1 MWYFI
6 MLQLQTEETQ
16 LNGVVWI
23 LYDCTSNGMALK
35 LISSM
40 MYSMESSL
48 PLRTIASHICFENDD
63 NFLYL
68 NGFKFH
74 CKEFERLRIFGHLG
88 TSEEIAF
95 KLQTYGIPIDSGPLQ
110 IDGTWSLSFH
120 KEYLENLRI
129 SEDNEWQQDLC
140 NIQPMELVVPNNKDV
155 LLGRSTKAVSHVG
168 NQQLHHLVED
178 HFEAY
183 SAATKVQ
190 KTEIAWKLVDFIQ
203 KTGGRFLKNV
213 EELGWMEVTRQQWF
227 VAGTFRNDV

>member
-1 MWYFI
+1 M
-6 MLQLQTEETQ
+6 
-16 LNGVVWI
+16 
-23 LYDCTSNGMALK
+23 
-35 LISSM
+35 
-40 MYSMESSL
+40 
-48 PLRTIASHICFENDD
+48 
-63 NFLYL
+63 
-68 NGFKFH
+68 
-74 CKEFERLRIFGHLG
+74 RIFGHLG

-213 EELGWMEVTRQQWF
+213 EELGWMEVTDLEARDKISHS
-227 VAGTFRNDV
+227 FRHYRSKIQKKESGVRALKKRMLEKDDCE